1 MIRQVGNSQTTS
13 LGPFRKSEYSL
24 TSFYSKTLFDCGG
37 QLRRVAE
44 ELIDGRRFVREIG
57 FYFYRSA
64 PVRVSEWT
72 KRRLFVQVESS
83 PLEVG
88 EPYCAYQAP
97 ISPIS
102 R

>member
-57 FYFYRSA
+57 FCFYRSA
-64 PVRVSEWT
+64 PVRVDEKPTIRPSGC
-72 KRRLFVQVESS
+72 F
-83 PLEVG
+83 PVG
-88 EPYCAYQAP
+88 ERIADLSLIEIAAG
-97 ISPIS
+97 IT
-102 R
+102 